1 MHVDEQ
7 QILSASKELW
17 TAHLGLT
24 ILPQAAGAGDA
35 QEKTRSSCVKI
46 SGTWQGAILIEC
58 PESIVR
64 HAAAM
69 LFAVDGEET
78 SEDDIEDAA
87 KELADMFGKKMRPF
101 LPDEAKISRPSIV
114 DDEESCKAL
123 SGMQGLGELKLSCE
137 GRPVRIALFEAEP
150 DLAAAG

>member
-1 MHVDEQ
+1 MHVDDQ

-24 ILPQAAGAGDA
+24 ILPQADGAGGV

-69 LFAVDGEET
+69 LFAVDSDET

-87 KELADMFGKKMRPF
+87 KELADLFGKKMRPF
-101 LPDEAKISRPSIV
+101 LPDEIKISRPSIV
-114 DDEESCKAL
+114 DDETSCKAL
-123 SGMQGLGELKLSCE
+123 SGMQGFSELKLSCE
-137 GRPVRIALFEAEP
+137 GRPVRIALFQAQP
-150 DLAAAG
+150 DLAATG